1 MDIWNELSLIRTK
14 IMEYF
19 KHIFTKKSFFFFKS
33 FYLFLLAY
41 NFHLSIVYI

>member
-19 KHIFTKKSFFFFKS
+19 KHIFTKVFFFLES

-41 NFHLSIVYI
+41 NFHPSIVYI